1 MKEILVNK
9 YAGGRVWGEEMVKL
23 LFTHEFMTFLT
34 VIDNNVTIELTR
46 RSCENFNCPQQELQL
61 GVIDLL

>member
-23 LFTHEFMTFLT
+23 LFTHDFVTFLI
-34 VIDNNVTIELTR
+34 VIDNNVTSEFTR
-46 RSCENFNCPQQELQL
+46 RSCENFKYPQQELQL
-61 GVIDLL
+61 HAIDLL